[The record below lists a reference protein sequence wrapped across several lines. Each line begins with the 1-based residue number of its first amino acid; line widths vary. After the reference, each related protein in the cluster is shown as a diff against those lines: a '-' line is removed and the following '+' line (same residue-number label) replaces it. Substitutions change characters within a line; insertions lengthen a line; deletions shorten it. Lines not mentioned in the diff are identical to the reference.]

1 MKPNTHTASIEDLIE
16 QEFEEPNHTPWEAE
30 DRVVVRTR
38 EGESLDGVAVHGDG
52 ISFRTTRPMT
62 GGKVVELVVC
72 STFLFEAEV
81 VGCAPLPI
89 SVGGYLI
96 RARFHEISP
105 AMTDVIRNE
114 INRLMDEA
122 G

>member
-1 MKPNTHTASIEDLIE
+1 MKLNTHIDPVTDLIE
-16 QEFEEPNHTPWEAE
+16 QEVEEPGYIPWESE
-30 DRVVVRTR
+30 NTVVVRTR
-38 EGESLDGVAVHGDG
+38 DGDSLDGVAVYGDG
-52 ISFRTTRPMT
+52 ISFRTTQPMM

-81 VGCAPLPI
+81 VGCAPLPR
-89 SVGGYLI
+89 SLGGYLI

-105 AMTDVIRNE
+105 AMIDVIRNE
-114 INRLMDEA
+114 INRLLDET